1 MVKIIISALL
11 VILFLFTGKIIQGFK
26 KLINLIISNLMKLL
40 SFFGIKIAKKE
51 KNIKI
56 SEEFKNTYKEIK
68 VVKLSKKNLK
78 EQSSI
83 DWVWFGIL
91 VVTGLLVLFNMK
103 FIFGTNVISDWIFS
117 IIKNLKFVKTAQ
129 DMNTLYTA
137 TLFSVLS
144 FSASKILQRW
154 KETKQQRIE
163 ARQSK
168 IKRQALEMMTSK
180 ELVDEARKK
189 DIQAYKELK

>member
-1 MVKIIISALL
+1 MVKIIVSALL
-11 VILFLFTGKIIQGFK
+11 VILFLFTGKIIQGLK
-26 KLINLIISNLMKLL
+26 KLVNLIVSNLMKLL

-51 KNIKI
+51 KSIKI

-83 DWVWFGIL
+83 DWVWFAIL
-91 VVTGLLVLFNMK
+91 VVAGLLVLFNMK

>member
-1 MVKIIISALL
+1 MIKIIVSALL
-11 VILFLFTGKIIQGFK
+11 VILFLFTGKIIQGLK
-26 KLINLIISNLMKLL
+26 KLVNLIVSNLMKLL

-51 KNIKI
+51 KSIKI

-91 VVTGLLVLFNMK
+91 VVAGLLVLFNMK

>member
-1 MVKIIISALL
+1 MIKIIVTILL
-11 VILFLFTGKIIQGFK
+11 VILFIFTGKIIQGLK
-26 KLINLIISNLMKLL
+26 KLAGILTSNLMKLL

-51 KNIKI
+51 KSLKLSN
-56 SEEFKNTYKEIK
+56 EFKNTYKEIK

-83 DWVWFGIL
+83 DWIWFGIL
-91 VVTGLLVLFNMK
+91 IVAGSLVLFNMK
-103 FIFGTNVISDWIFS
+103 FVFGTNVISDWIFS